1 MTSPYTNENNLSMV
15 HANTKILSSILAGV
29 TAAAL
34 KCMKYP
40 GCIDTQ
46 GSATQGQGSATQGQ
60 GSATQGQGPA
70 TQGRGPATQ
79 GPVIATQ
86 TGGLGITDVGTYGAN
101 VITYIETTI
110 ILIVKIIGV
119 FSDTIAP
126 VLEETVF
133 GDLANKPWEEIA
145 PKITGIIKE
154 KKDYLDKMSRDPE
167 IQQALKEW
175 AEAYATIAIQTTEAI
190 RPSLNLMI
198 DEALE
203 TLSEAGSRAATG
215 DINLGLNLTE
225 AAIGEIPVAGG
236 IIDIVLAII
245 RGVNQGFRAASPT
258 IQFGLE
264 AAGTGYNTA
273 NKVIGIVNE
282 GKQRVEDAAQSL
294 QKLTD
299 KFKNIGK
306 LSETTLN
313 NVTSIGK
320 QMGQTFIEGA
330 MQGATNKVQ
339 GAVQSVAQSV
349 AQGVTQSVA
358 QGAAIDASLQ
368 SQVDM
373 LKAPSVPV
381 ATDANAANA
390 NAANANAIVGGAKK
404 QIKKRINKITQRL
417 KNTLYK
423 FNKKSIGM
431 RKTKRRVK
439 Y

>member
-46 GSATQGQGSATQGQ
+46 GS
-60 GSATQGQGPA
+60 A

-126 VLEETVF
+126 VLEEAVF

-215 DINLGLNLTE
+215 VINLGLNLTE

-339 GAVQSVAQSV
+339 GAVQSVAQ
-349 AQGVTQSVA
+349 GVTQSVAQGAA

-381 ATDANAANA
+381 ATAAANAANATAANANAANA

-423 FNKKSIGM
+423 FNKRSIGM

>member
-1 MTSPYTNENNLSMV
+1 
-15 HANTKILSSILAGV
+15 
-29 TAAAL
+29 
-34 KCMKYP
+34 
-40 GCIDTQ
+40 
-46 GSATQGQGSATQGQ
+46 
-60 GSATQGQGPA
+60 
-70 TQGRGPATQ
+70 
-79 GPVIATQ
+79 
-86 TGGLGITDVGTYGAN
+86 
-101 VITYIETTI
+101 
-110 ILIVKIIGV
+110 
-119 FSDTIAP
+119 
-126 VLEETVF
+126 
-133 GDLANKPWEEIA
+133 
-145 PKITGIIKE
+145 
-154 KKDYLDKMSRDPE
+154 
-167 IQQALKEW
+167 
-175 AEAYATIAIQTTEAI
+175 
-190 RPSLNLMI
+190 LNLMI

-215 DINLGLNLTE
+215 VINLGLNLTE

-306 LSETTLN
+306 LGETTLN
-313 NVTSIGK
+313 NVTAIGK

-330 MQGATNKVQ
+330 V
-339 GAVQSVAQSV
+339 
-349 AQGVTQSVA
+349 

-368 SQVDM
+368 NQVDM
-373 LKAPSVPV
+373 LKAPNVPTGQLIIPKTTIPV
-381 ATDANAANA
+381 ATT
-390 NAANANAIVGGAKK
+390 ANANAIGGGAKK